1 MDKVDV
7 GTVVISTSEYIAD
20 KFRIFE
26 LEEELKK
33 QKEDLSVAIK
43 CYGMVADAVRQFVR
57 KDSDYGKFT
66 YIDTN
71 TRELL
76 NSIGE
81 DAETF
86 DLTVRPKEEEE
97 IFYGCKIGI

>member
-57 KDSDYGKFT
+57 KDSDYGKFS
-66 YIDTN
+66 YIDSA

-86 DLTVRPKEEEE
+86 DLTVRPEGREV
-97 IFYGCKIGI
+97 IL